1 MGVRSV
7 RMVEKGSGKEIRGET
22 DESECGEALSDPS
35 SLLAHE
41 VAYCL
46 GQLQMK
52 EAIPH
57 LQATLENAA
66 LNSMVRHEA
75 GEALGALGDPVV
87 LPLLERYKSDPIP
100 EVAETCQVSIDLIH
114 WKQKHP
120 EFKPN
125 EVFMSVDPAPAGKK
139 KKSVAELR
147 AILLNQE
154 LSIFKRYKALFG
166 LRNINSK
173 ESALAI
179 CDAFGTGSSLFD
191 HELAYVLGQLAHDV
205 TVPALSKV
213 LENKTLHDMVRHEA
227 AEALGAIADDTSLP
241 LLKAFANDD
250 APAVKDS
257 CNVAL
262 DLHAYYNSDSF
273 QYADGLTITATAQ
286 ED

>member
-1 MGVRSV
+1 LAGFL
-7 RMVEKGSGKEIRGET
+7 
-22 DESECGEALSDPS
+22 ALSDPS

-46 GQLQMK
+46 GQLQLK

-57 LQATLENAA
+57 LSATLENPA

-75 GEALGALGDPVV
+75 GEALGALGDPVC
-87 LPLLERYKSDPIP
+87 LPILERFKSDPIS
-100 EVAETCQVSIDLIH
+100 EIAETCQVSIDLIH

-125 EVFMSVDPAPAGKK
+125 EVFLSVDPAPAGKK
-139 KKSVAELR
+139 KKSVVELR
-147 AILLNQE
+147 TLLLDQN

-179 CDAFGTGSSLFD
+179 CDAFGTGSALFD
-191 HELAYVLGQLAHDV
+191 HELAYVLGQLAHDAA
-205 TVPALSKV
+205 VPALTKV
-213 LENKTLHDMVRHEA
+213 LENQSLHDMVRHEA
-227 AEALGAIADDTSLP
+227 AEALGAIADDVSLP
-241 LLKAFANDD
+241 LLKAYANDS

-273 QYADGLTITATAQ
+273 QYADGLTLAAAPSDQ
-286 ED
+286 